1 MSKYDTYDSMLK
13 NLEATV
19 KHVWKGDA
27 FTKHRVLR
35 DFMNQYD
42 PYKTKLL
49 EGSVHILSYL
59 NSIRLTTTEP
69 QSRRTIAVAVGISNV
84 DLFNKFQ
91 QELLRNK
98 LIVVIE
104 SDEVH
109 YLEITRKGVEYVKQY
124 IDAKSP

>member
-1 MSKYDTYDSMLK
+1 MSKYDTYDAMFR

-19 KHVWKGDA
+19 KYVWKGDA

-42 PYKTKLL
+42 PYKTKLQ

-59 NSIRLTTTEP
+59 NSIKLTTNEP
-69 QSRRTIAVAVGISNV
+69 QSRRTIAVAVAIPNT

-98 LIVVIE
+98 FVTLIV
-104 SDEVH
+104 SDEIH

-124 IDAKSP
+124 IDVKNP